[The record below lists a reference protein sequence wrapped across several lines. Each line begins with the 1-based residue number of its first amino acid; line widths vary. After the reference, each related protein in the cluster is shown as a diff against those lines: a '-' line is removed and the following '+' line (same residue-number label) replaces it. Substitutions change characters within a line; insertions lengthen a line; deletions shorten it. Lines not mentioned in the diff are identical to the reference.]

1 MREQFRNDVMEMLGM
16 RLGERYS
23 TAPRDVKGGSGPVR
37 HGIRIH
43 RKGDAEAT
51 VVCLEEAILHCIA
64 EGRPPEEL
72 PKAILQTYLQEEA
85 SRDIA
90 RGLYSPG
97 QLEGMVRIEAVNYR
111 ANSAGLAGRPHR
123 RFLDLAA
130 AYYLDMEEATGI
142 KYAIAR
148 VTGRVAG
155 SWGIP
160 EEELYRLGMERLLA
174 EDGCQAMEATGVVR
188 ELMEEGPD
196 GMKEAFEEA
205 VRKAG
210 KKAEVYVITS
220 PGQRFGAAGLLNTAF
235 LQEMAEEKGCS
246 LIIYPSS
253 VHEVIAVPYRDGD
266 GLMGTEDVQEIN
278 EALVPRSE
286 WLSNSV
292 YLYDM
297 SHKRLTIFREGRP
310 LKW

>member
-1 MREQFRNDVMEMLGM
+1 ML
-16 RLGERYS
+16 
-23 TAPRDVKGGSGPVR
+23 
-37 HGIRIH
+37 
-43 RKGDAEAT
+43 
-51 VVCLEEAILHCIA
+51 
-64 EGRPPEEL
+64 
-72 PKAILQTYLQEEA
+72 
-85 SRDIA
+85 
-90 RGLYSPG
+90 
-97 QLEGMVRIEAVNYR
+97 
-111 ANSAGLAGRPHR
+111 
-123 RFLDLAA
+123 
-130 AYYLDMEEATGI
+130 EATGI

-253 VHEVIAVPYRDGD
+253 MHEVIAVPYRDGD
-266 GLMGTEDVQEIN
+266 GLMDTEDVQKIN